1 MLPAAHGFVQIL
13 AIVSLEFI
21 HAWPA
26 VLSIGY
32 KAATFKQAAIFCM
45 ILLVAAAACGYF
57 VMTDLYRPLFVPVFL
72 LNVSATALIVF
83 LCLRAAW
90 RAFRGFPLLTLDAE
104 RVTLH
109 SARVYLGWSDVAEIR
124 ITRIIRKGRVHDM
137 IVFVPV
143 DAHRAM
149 AGPRGLRRQFARE
162 GIKHFGS
169 PVYLRVAD
177 LTLPLGDVVAAAQRL
192 TAAPVRH
199 HYDPW
204 LTSF

>member
-1 MLPAAHGFVQIL
+1 MTDTPKNDGSVQ
-13 AIVSLEFI
+13 
-21 HAWPA
+21 PA
-26 VLSIGY
+26 VLTIGY
-32 KAATFKQAAIFCM
+32 KAETFKQTAIFCM
-45 ILLVAAAACGYF
+45 MLLAVTAAFGFF
-57 VMTDLYRPLFVPVFL
+57 VMTDFYQPLFVVLFL
-72 LNVSATALIVF
+72 LNVSATALIEF

-90 RAFRGFPLLTLDAE
+90 RAFRGFPLLTFDVE

-109 SARVYLGWSDVAEIR
+109 SARVYLAWSDVAEIR
-124 ITRIIRKGRVHDM
+124 IARIVRKGRIHDM
-137 IVFVPV
+137 IVFIPV
-143 DAHRAM
+143 DADRAM
-149 AGPRGLRRQFARE
+149 AGLRGLRRQFARE

-177 LTLPLGDVVAAAQRL
+177 LTLPLDDVVTAAQRL